1 MISTVWRSL
10 GECGTAHTV
19 PRLSRACSAFQ
30 LAGLPGSCQKSTLG
44 GPWWSAT
51 PLLSERAEH
60 ARVDFVLDPSGQRV
74 KLSRCYCSAEQ
85 TGSGA
90 RGWGGE
96 GRTSSEAARLLR
108 HARHTREALHQL
120 RAAQH
125 AGHGARPASVRTNR
139 RTHDEEARRVLLV
152 ALSSPRSTAVR
163 VLLLVCSPSELQ
175 VHLLTRHHALVS
187 AAVMERKS
195 LPAVVIK
202 KSPFQARW
210 FRALDCLSTLRRSRS
225 RRFTRRLRRRRR
237 RRVRPRYGASLAPD
251 TRGLATEAG

>member
-1 MISTVWRSL
+1 VSAEQRT
-10 GECGTAHTV
+10 
-19 PRLSRACSAFQ
+19 PSRAFHAPAQPSSWQGCPAPARSPPWEGRG
-30 LAGLPGSCQKSTLG
+30 GLRRHCCQSGQSTLG
-44 GPWWSAT
+44 LISCLTRPDSASSSPAAT
-51 PLLSERAEH
+51 A
-60 ARVDFVLDPSGQRV
+60 AQ
-74 KLSRCYCSAEQ
+74 SRQ
-85 TGSGA
+85 
-90 RGWGGE
+90 
-96 GRTSSEAARLLR
+96 AAG
-108 HARHTREALHQL
+108 REAGEERDAPAAKPRVCCVTRGTRVRRCTNCEL
-120 RAAQH
+120 RNTPDMVRALRVF
-125 AGHGARPASVRTNR
+125 ARTDERTTR
-139 RTHDEEARRVLLV
+139 RRDESSRLV

-237 RRVRPRYGASLAPD
+237 RRARPRYGASLAPD